1 MFKFTKE
8 KEVVKEVIKE
18 VEKIVVIGDSVVDV
32 YQIQVPEFHPTS
44 YQYTLFKKYQD
55 KVDHYES
62 KYGGIKYKFFK
73 TPDDAFAKANGFP
86 VLKKQAVVTSDNK
99 IYLLDVRSII
109 SLED

>member
-32 YQIQVPEFHPTS
+32 YQIQVPEFRSMRSTS
-44 YQYTLFKKYQD
+44 NLKEYQNAEY
-55 KVDHYES
+55 HYES
-62 KYGGIKYKFFK
+62 MYGDIKYKFFK
-73 TPDDAFAKANGFP
+73 TPDDAFAKAKGLP